1 MPQPKPAPAR
11 SETPALVVT
20 VTVGLVSLVVVT
32 ALFGTETY
40 SQRAFRLL
48 NKD

>member
-1 MPQPKPAPAR
+1 MPQSKPAHTRA
-11 SETPALVVT
+11 ETPAFVVT
-20 VTVGLVSLVVVT
+20 TMAVLVSLVVVT